1 MRKNHKLFFYSEE
14 SVSFIEAKGY
24 KVKFALKVLGSVAAF
39 MACAGALNHVCGDVL
54 GLEGGNAST
63 FATENRMLKAE
74 VRNLNGKLMALGST
88 MEKLIEREN
97 TLRTAVD
104 LPTID
109 VDVQKLGT
117 GGAKE
122 LNYKGIVSGDAGELI
137 ASSQQIV
144 SKLEKEIAYQ
154 RRSAEEIYHQSETNK
169 MKFAAMP
176 AIKPM
181 EGEFTYHGFGYRKDP
196 LLGVQRMHEG
206 VDIQNN
212 VGTPVYATG
221 DGAVEFAGSTGSS
234 YGVAVEINHGFGY
247 STWYAHLSRPVVRA
261 GQKVKRGTLIAYSGN
276 SGRSTGPHLHYE
288 VRLNGE
294 SRNPVEF
301 FVDDV
306 DYNKIRAQLGLLKRK

>member
-14 SVSFIEAKGY
+14 SVSFVEAKGF
-24 KVKFALKVLGSVAAF
+24 KIKFALKIAGSILAGV
-39 MACAGALNHVCGDVL
+39 MCLGALNHVCGDVI
-54 GLEGGNAST
+54 GVEGRNVSG
-63 FATENRMLKAE
+63 FMTENRMLKAE
-74 VRNLNGKLMALGST
+74 VRNLNSKLVALGTT
-88 MEKLIEREN
+88 MEKLIERDN

-104 LPTID
+104 LPAID

-122 LNYKGIVSGDAGELI
+122 LSYTGIVSGDASEMI
-137 ASSQQIV
+137 ASSQHLMA
-144 SKLEKEIAYQ
+144 KLEKEIAYQ
-154 RRSAEEIYHQSETNK
+154 RQSAEEIYKKSESNK
-169 MKFAAMP
+169 QRFASMP

-181 EGEFTYHGFGYRKDP
+181 SGEFTYHGFGYRRDP

-221 DGAVEFAGSTGSS
+221 DGTIVFAGPTGSAYGSAVE
-234 YGVAVEINHGFGY
+234 VNHGFGY
-247 STWYAHLSRPVVRA
+247 STWYAHLLRPVVHA
-261 GQKVKRGTLIAYSGN
+261 GEKVKRGTLIAYSGN

-294 SRNPVEF
+294 SKNPVEF

-306 DYNKIRAQLGLLKRK
+306 DYNKIRAQLGLLKR